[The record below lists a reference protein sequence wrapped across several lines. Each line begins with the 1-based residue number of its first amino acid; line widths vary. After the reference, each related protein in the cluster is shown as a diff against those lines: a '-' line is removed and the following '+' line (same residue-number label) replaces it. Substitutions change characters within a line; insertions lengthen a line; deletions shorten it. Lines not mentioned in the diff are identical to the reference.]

1 MFTGYLTQLLYEIF
15 SMRAAKWNC
24 AGRLH
29 KTRLCRRE
37 GMTQEVKKKRF
48 SVERRM
54 LNARG
59 LWGRYCSNTL
69 CALSENLAPFSPPIR
84 SQPKTNCEV
93 LARLFPRLTRHLH
106 VLASGSDWLNLLFV
120 LVVIDHSYDFGFDF
134 MTDNWK
140 TALFG
145 ILCSLVRFYIK
156 RSARNREIKLIQR
169 IQIWP
174 P

>member
-1 MFTGYLTQLLYEIF
+1 MELRGKASQNALMPTGRHDARSE
-15 SMRAAKWNC
+15 
-24 AGRLH
+24 
-29 KTRLCRRE
+29 
-37 GMTQEVKKKRF
+37 KKRF

-84 SQPKTNCEV
+84 SEPKSNCEV

-156 RSARNREIKLIQR
+156 RPARNREIKLIQR